1 MKRGADDFESYTIRN
16 RNKKSELFFN
26 ICNISVYSTEL
37 ALDAHHTTH
46 TSGRI
51 KKKNNQHSHFQH
63 FKKKSKKIKD
73 IFYFRKNS
81 TCTRIRDLIRTPSV
95 PDAHNLST

>member
-51 KKKNNQHSHFQH
+51 KKKTINIHISNIS
-63 FKKKSKKIKD
+63 KKRVKKSKIFFILEKILHVHVSE
-73 IFYFRKNS
+73 I
-81 TCTRIRDLIRTPSV
+81 
-95 PDAHNLST
+95 